1 MKIRFFGLVILLVSL
16 LVASAHA
23 DPMQEL
29 IQTLGSEYEALMPAP
44 SGSVGTD
51 YPTRQAAIGS
61 LYTARSIGLIYYQ
74 NQEMLAQQAA
84 ILSRYDRMIEQNR
97 QIIKLLTVISE
108 QSARVETPSVQGQR
122 FPTGGYTE

>member
-1 MKIRFFGLVILLVSL
+1 MKMRFFGLTILFVSL
-16 LVASAHA
+16 LVVSVHA
-23 DPMQEL
+23 DPMREL
-29 IQTLGSEYEALMPAP
+29 IQTLGSEYEALVPAP

-51 YPTRQAAIGS
+51 YPTRLAAIGS
-61 LYTARSIGLIYYQ
+61 LYTARSICLIYYQ

-84 ILSRYDRMIEQNR
+84 IISRYDRMIEQNR

-108 QSARVETPSVQGQR
+108 QSAPVETPPVQGQR